1 MLAAGRGGESGA
13 LSPHWGNILRVF
25 DVLLDTL
32 RANNVP
38 AFLVRKL
45 FEQLFSFVNVQ
56 VRWGLGAVYS
66 ASVQAA
72 TLCETAPSSEPL
84 SGFCPA

>member
-1 MLAAGRGGESGA
+1 M
-13 LSPHWGNILRVF
+13 F

-56 VRWGLGAVYS
+56 VRWGQGSAHAVPQCRQPGCTS
-66 ASVQAA
+66 NG
-72 TLCETAPSSEPL
+72 L
-84 SGFCPA
+84 SRPDSDTSTIFCRCIVTMFNPG